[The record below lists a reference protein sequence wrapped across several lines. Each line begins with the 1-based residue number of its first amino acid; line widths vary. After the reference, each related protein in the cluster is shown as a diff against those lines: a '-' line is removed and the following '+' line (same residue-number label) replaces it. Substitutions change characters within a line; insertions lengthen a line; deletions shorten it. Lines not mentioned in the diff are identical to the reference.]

1 MNISVKM
8 NLAFPL
14 YQSLQKNQIK
24 LKHTIK
30 TGRSKP
36 SSLQIIEVLFFIF
49 LDCMIFQF
57 GPKKNNKKNL
67 TLPYESPHKERSDFF
82 SYF

>member
-1 MNISVKM
+1 MY
-8 NLAFPL
+8 LAFPL

-30 TGRSKP
+30 TGRGKP

-57 GPKKNNKKNL
+57 GPPKKTKKNL
-67 TLPYESPHKERSDFF
+67 TLRHESHHKGRSDFF